1 MNSTGRL
8 LISLILLTLSAG
20 IFAQENCEIPEPPEL
35 RRVTVDAERSAVILD
50 WDLSIS
56 ENIDAYIIYLYEE
69 RNGNIEFYPI
79 DTVWNPTATSY
90 TDTRIQYKSFQY
102 RVASFRRPHCG
113 SRLSNILS
121 TVYVESVLDTCRREI
136 EIIWNAYYPP
146 FPANVLEYKILTS
159 LNGGVFSE
167 MHTAGPETTSFKIKD
182 ITPATEYCF
191 RINAIMDDETESSST
206 ITCKRAELEIPPG
219 WINADYA
226 TVTTDGAILLS
237 FTIDQGSASDL
248 FALERRSGLSGNFQ
262 QIAQI
267 RTKAGFVTY
276 NDNTADQKKLYS
288 YRLSALNSCGV
299 SFARSNIASN
309 ILLSAQNNGNEI
321 TLRWNKYREW
331 AGTVS
336 SYRIYMDSGSG
347 FTEKAVLDASDTT
360 FSIGTEE
367 IMFAQSAGSLC
378 FYVGASETGNPYG
391 INGVSESNISC
402 VEMEEN
408 FVIPNIFTPD
418 GDMKND
424 LFRPV
429 ITFAPTAYRLV
440 ISNRQGKAIFE
451 TDEYMESWDG
461 TDNGRPVNEG
471 VYIWFIRM
479 TTPSGTS
486 ISRTGTVTVVKN

>member
-1 MNSTGRL
+1 MNSTGQY
-8 LISLILLTLSAG
+8 LIPLILLTLSVG
-20 IFAQENCEIPEPPEL
+20 VFGQENCEIPEPPEL
-35 RRVTVDAERSAVILD
+35 RLVTVEPERSAVILN

-56 ENIDAYIIYLYEE
+56 ENIDAYIVYIYEE

-121 TVYVESVLDTCRREI
+121 TVYVESVLDTCKREI
-136 EIIWNAYYPP
+136 EIIWNAYDPP
-146 FPANVLEYKILTS
+146 FPAIVLEYKILTS
-159 LNGGVFSE
+159 LNGSAFSE

-182 ITPATEYCF
+182 IVPETEYCF

-206 ITCKRAELEIPPG
+206 ITCRRAELEIPPG

-226 TVTTDGAILLS
+226 TVTPDGAILLS
-237 FTIDQGSASDL
+237 FTIDQGSTTDL
-248 FALERRSGLSGNFQ
+248 FSLERRSGLSGSFQ
-262 QIAQI
+262 QIGQI
-267 RTKAGFVTY
+267 LTNTGFVTFSDY
-276 NDNTADQKKLYS
+276 TIDQNKLYS

-321 TLRWNKYREW
+321 SLRWNKYREW
-331 AGTVS
+331 AGSVS

-347 FTEKAVLDASDTT
+347 FAEKAVLDASDTT

-367 IMFAQSAGSLC
+367 IMYAQSAGKLC
-378 FYVGASETGNPYG
+378 FNVGASETGNPFG
-391 INGVSESNISC
+391 INGVSSSNITC
-402 VEMEEN
+402 VELEEN
-408 FVIPNIFTPD
+408 FVVPNVFTPD

-429 ITFAPTAYRLV
+429 ITFAPSEYRLV

-479 TTPSGTS
+479 KTPSGKS
-486 ISRTGTVTVVKN
+486 ISRTGTITVVKN